1 MKKVYKILRTFA
13 MMVTVMAGVTSC
25 HDIEEYS
32 ADPRGTFEQLW
43 SVLDEHYCFFS
54 QKDIDWDAIHAK
66 YAPQISDRMTDEE
79 LFEVCSRMLD
89 ELRDG
94 HTNLS
99 APFATS
105 YYKKWWSD
113 YPQNYNARLVE
124 EYYFNFNYRS
134 TGGIDYGILPQNV
147 GYMHYSS
154 FSYGIGE
161 GNLDAVLAFC
171 ASVSNVK
178 TLVGRFISERL
189 QAGTI
194 CHKNGPG
201 HNDFSEPYP
210 FYFDPAPAGRIMW
223 GKPVV
228 VLCNR
233 STFSAA
239 NNFVSV
245 MKCLPG
251 VTVVGAT
258 TGGGSGMPFSSE
270 LTNGWGI
277 RFSASPLRDPQ
288 GHLTEFGVA
297 PTEGCEVDLDPYAAL
312 EGRDTMLDFA
322 IARLMQ

>member
-1 MKKVYKILRTFA
+1 M
-13 MMVTVMAGVTSC
+13 
-25 HDIEEYS
+25 
-32 ADPRGTFEQLW
+32 
-43 SVLDEHYCFFS
+43 
-54 QKDIDWDAIHAK
+54 
-66 YAPQISDRMTDEE
+66 
-79 LFEVCSRMLD
+79 
-89 ELRDG
+89 
-94 HTNLS
+94 
-99 APFATS
+99 
-105 YYKKWWSD
+105 
-113 YPQNYNARLVE
+113 
-124 EYYFNFNYRS
+124 
-134 TGGIDYGILPQNV
+134 
-147 GYMHYSS
+147 
-154 FSYGIGE
+154 
-161 GNLDAVLAFC
+161 
-171 ASVSNVK
+171 
-178 TLVGRFISERL
+178 GRFISERL

-322 IARLMQ
+322 VAKLQG